1 MDVAVP
7 FDPNIIGIGSSI
19 IAFVLIIMM
28 PVSKHRVNQTLVSV
42 LIALFIFA
50 AAFSFFGPEQ
60 AVIVGI
66 AITLIALAGRAIIRF
81 TRTCLYHNVTRY
93 TRRDFWQ
100 RRVGRAILGGGRR
113 GRES

>member
-1 MDVAVP
+1 
-7 FDPNIIGIGSSI
+7 
-19 IAFVLIIMM
+19 M

-93 TRRDFWQ
+93 MRPRLLAETCWARNSWWREAGTAKLGAELE
-100 RRVGRAILGGGRR
+100 GRSFCKFEGLAN
-113 GRES
+113 